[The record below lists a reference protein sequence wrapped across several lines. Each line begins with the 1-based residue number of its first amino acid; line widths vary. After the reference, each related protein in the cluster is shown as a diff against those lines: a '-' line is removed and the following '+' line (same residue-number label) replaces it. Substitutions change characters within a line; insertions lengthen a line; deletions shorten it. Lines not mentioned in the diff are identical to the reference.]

1 MIAMIK
7 TSPNC
12 EATLKQ
18 GQWREQIDWQLFG
31 SLQREIMHLNVISF
45 IYSSKQIF
53 TESLL
58 YIALGEILRPQP
70 LLSRSS
76 LFKGK
81 DEHKKNQ

>member
-1 MIAMIK
+1 
-7 TSPNC
+7 
-12 EATLKQ
+12 
-18 GQWREQIDWQLFG
+18 
-31 SLQREIMHLNVISF
+31 MHLNVISF

-81 DEHKKNQ
+81 DEHKKTSVKQYGKHSDTDTHFYICLLL